1 MHLLTKA
8 LGVSNKLIMQHPENP
23 DTAFNKSI
31 LNVCQINIHIYMKYY
46 TGIRGKFR
54 CKLCKK
60 NGLDSE
66 EALEFHIKN
75 VHNMSEEYIT
85 KVMKLLLM
93 NNNLKLDS
101 NGTLY

>member
-1 MHLLTKA
+1 
-8 LGVSNKLIMQHPENP
+8 
-23 DTAFNKSI
+23 
-31 LNVCQINIHIYMKYY
+31 MKYY

-60 NGLDSE
+60 NGLDLK

-93 NNNLKLDS
+93 NNSLKLDS